1 MAATHSNVTVEFELK
16 DKSESNSH
24 HESQSCCVQ
33 MDTHIQTLVND
44 VKTLHE
50 IVNIR
55 SEEWRQY
62 CDTEEVRVDG
72 GQYVDKFKSK
82 DSLSCKCEIIKP
94 QVLEAQKVF
103 SSLITRTNI
112 TKGNTNA

>member
-1 MAATHSNVTVEFELK
+1 MNQFQPQIIQLNNESIISFNMAATHSNVTVEFELK

-55 SEEWRQY
+55 SEEWR
-62 CDTEEVRVDG
+62 
-72 GQYVDKFKSK
+72 
-82 DSLSCKCEIIKP
+82 
-94 QVLEAQKVF
+94 
-103 SSLITRTNI
+103 
-112 TKGNTNA
+112 

>member
-1 MAATHSNVTVEFELK
+1 MSGSFVAATHSNVTAEFELK

-24 HESQSCCVQ
+24 HESQNCCLQ
-33 MDTHIQTLVND
+33 MDTHIQTLLND

-50 IVNIR
+50 IVNIL

-72 GQYVDKFKSK
+72 GQYVDKLKSK

-94 QVLEAQKVF
+94 QVLEAQKER
-103 SSLITRTNI
+103 I
-112 TKGNTNA
+112 